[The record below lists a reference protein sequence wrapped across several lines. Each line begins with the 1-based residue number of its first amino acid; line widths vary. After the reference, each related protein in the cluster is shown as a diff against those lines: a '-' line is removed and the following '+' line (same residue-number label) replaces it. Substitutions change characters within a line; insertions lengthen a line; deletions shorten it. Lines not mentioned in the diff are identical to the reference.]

1 MADISITLSIPSAG
15 LQGGL
20 GGVGGADRTSN
31 SGLGNNGLSGNKSS
45 SQDTKLLEALAIVLA
60 ALLSNNGGAQGSG
73 NNPLERSNDAI
84 GGNSG
89 AGGAQNGGL
98 GNNQGL
104 GGGQQG
110 QNGLG
115 DILTKLLDILM
126 PKNGAQGG
134 QGLQGNGV
142 NGGSGDNGGLSGAQG
157 SGGAPGLEDLSK
169 SLLQDSGESALSNGI
184 SPTQD
189 GGGQIGDNPLLK
201 ILLALVAMLME
212 NQKNQ
217 FGQPQDGAGG
227 NSGGGAAPSV
237 GGGAGGG
244 AVPSVGGGA
253 GGGAAPSVGGG
264 AGGGAA
270 PSVGG
275 GAGGGAAPSVG
286 GGAGGGA
293 APSVGGGAG
302 GGATPSVGGGNAASA
317 AGDTNGAASTGSA
330 GKSGPVSFPTA
341 DNANAIV
348 VNEPIKV
355 GPGEVF
361 DGKGKTYVAGPALGD
376 GGQKEGQKPLFDVAD
391 GGSVKN
397 VIFGN
402 NAADGI
408 HLRGDA
414 KIDNVHWTNVGE
426 DALTVKSN
434 TGGKPSNVSITNSSA
449 QGAADKIF
457 QLNADANFSVDN
469 FKAKDFGTFVRTNG
483 GQQGNWNLNL
493 SNIDAQNGK
502 FSFVKSDS
510 EGLNVK
516 VNNANLDN
524 VNNHYKVPKSTNLQV
539 S

>member
-1 MADISITLSIPSAG
+1 M
-15 LQGGL
+15 
-20 GGVGGADRTSN
+20 
-31 SGLGNNGLSGNKSS
+31 
-45 SQDTKLLEALAIVLA
+45 
-60 ALLSNNGGAQGSG
+60 
-73 NNPLERSNDAI
+73 
-84 GGNSG
+84 
-89 AGGAQNGGL
+89 
-98 GNNQGL
+98 
-104 GGGQQG
+104 
-110 QNGLG
+110 
-115 DILTKLLDILM
+115 LTKLLDLLM

-134 QGLQGNGV
+134 QGLQG
-142 NGGSGDNGGLSGAQG
+142 SGLDG
-157 SGGAPGLEDLSK
+157 SGGAGGASGPGGTGGLEDLSK
-169 SLLQDSGESALSNGI
+169 SLLQDSGENSLGNGI

-189 GGGQIGDNPLLK
+189 GGGQISDNPLVK
-201 ILLALVAMLME
+201 ILMALVAMLME

-217 FGQPQDGAGG
+217 FGQPQDGAGN
-227 NSGGGAAPSV
+227 NSGGGSTPSVGGSAGGGVSPSV
-237 GGGAGGG
+237 GGGAS
-244 AVPSVGGGA
+244 PSVGGSNA
-253 GGGAAPSVGGG
+253 T
-264 AGGGAA
+264 
-270 PSVGG
+270 
-275 GAGGGAAPSVG
+275 
-286 GGAGGGA
+286 
-293 APSVGGGAG
+293 
-302 GGATPSVGGGNAASA
+302 GATGGSG
-317 AGDTNGAASTGSA
+317 TVSTGSA
-330 GKSGPVSFPTA
+330 GKSGPVSFPAA

-361 DGKGKTYVAGPALGD
+361 DGKGKTYVADPALGD
-376 GGQKEGQKPLFDVAD
+376 GGQKEGQKPLFEVAD

-408 HLRGDA
+408 HLHGDA

-434 TGGKPSNVSITNSSA
+434 TGKPANVSITNSSA
-449 QGAADKIF
+449 QGASDKIF
-457 QLNADANFSVDN
+457 QLNADANFNVDN